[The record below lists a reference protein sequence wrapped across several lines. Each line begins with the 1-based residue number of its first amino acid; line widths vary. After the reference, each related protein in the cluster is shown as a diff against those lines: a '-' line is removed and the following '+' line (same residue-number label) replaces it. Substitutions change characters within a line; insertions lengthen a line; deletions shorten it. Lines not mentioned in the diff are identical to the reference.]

1 MADRTTIMSGVW
13 DSILDQW
20 RAGNIEAA
28 RSLERFL
35 TALEALEADE
45 SADLAGDRRP
55 SSSGAQLPA
64 PGAGL

>member
-1 MADRTTIMSGVW
+1 MADRTTIISGVW

-45 SADLAGDRRP
+45 RDKSLA
-55 SSSGAQLPA
+55 SGQREA
-64 PGAGL
+64 

>member
-20 RAGNIEAA
+20 RAGNVEAA

-35 TALEALEADE
+35 TALEALDADE
-45 SADLAGDRRP
+45 SAEQLAGDH
-55 SSSGAQLPA
+55 QV
-64 PGAGL
+64 